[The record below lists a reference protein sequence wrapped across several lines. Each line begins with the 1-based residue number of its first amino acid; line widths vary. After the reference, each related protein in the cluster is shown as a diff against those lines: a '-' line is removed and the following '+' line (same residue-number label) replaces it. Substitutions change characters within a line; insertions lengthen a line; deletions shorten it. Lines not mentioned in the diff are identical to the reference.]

1 AFNYLNNHIEAALK
15 YQQPDAGG
23 LSGNYPAL
31 ASFDNQ
37 DEEITRVLDWVT
49 EQRQQ
54 GVAWSDIAILCPSTY
69 SISGMLG
76 PRPVSYTHLRA

>member
-1 AFNYLNNHIEAALK
+1 
-15 YQQPDAGG
+15 

-37 DEEITRVLDWVT
+37 DQEITHVLDWVT

-54 GVAWSDIAILCPSTY
+54 GVAWSEIAILCPSTY
-69 SISGMLG
+69 SLSGMLG
-76 PRPVSYTHLRA
+76 PRLSARNIPYQMIVTSDDKSTGRRKMISFA